1 MVQRIGELNMKEM
14 LEEFRAMP
22 RFDEAFRQ
30 LELSQQANLL
40 VGLLEDGTFHE
51 YTFIPR
57 AVSMA
62 KVQIKKITREETI
75 EQYKPSDC

>member
-1 MVQRIGELNMKEM
+1 MVERIGELNMKER

-30 LELSQQANLL
+30 LELSQQSNPL

-57 AVSMA
+57 AFGMA
-62 KVQIKKITREETI
+62 KVQIKKITREEAS
-75 EQYKPSDC
+75 EQYKPSDF